1 MGNVK
6 GIDGERYIFTN
17 NKIPSSKIY
26 ILRKH
31 FPKIQYVIAEGVG
44 IAFLPEK
51 KEEAV
56 RAFIQRL
63 GKKVW
68 SYQKLRRITRLFDT
82 DLSKEEKL
90 ELMGSRRPL
99 RKEDLRKE

>member
-17 NKIPSSKIY
+17 SERPSSGIY

-31 FPKIQYVIAEGVG
+31 FPRIQWVHVEGKG

-51 KEEAV
+51 RGGNEGVIGEDGQK
-56 RAFIQRL
+56 
-63 GKKVW
+63 GM